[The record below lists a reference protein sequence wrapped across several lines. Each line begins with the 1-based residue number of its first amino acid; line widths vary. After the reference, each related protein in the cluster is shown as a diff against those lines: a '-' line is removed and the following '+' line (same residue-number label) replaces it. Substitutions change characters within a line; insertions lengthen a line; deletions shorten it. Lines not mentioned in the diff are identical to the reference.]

1 MKPTE
6 RVGTVC
12 LVTKTRRIRMT
23 KVLDHGIIEIIDHM
37 GTDQTIERTARVSYG
52 GDKKTRTVEET
63 TGLLNYLMKHEHTSP
78 FEHAVVQMY
87 VKCPIFVARQWM
99 RHRTWSYNE
108 VSYRYKEAPCEFF
121 RAEDWRGQS
130 PDNKQMSE
138 GIVKYRDS
146 LSAERQAEGEY
157 LDRLDRGISRELAR
171 MCLPLSTYTEFYAT
185 VDLHNLLHFLRLRMH
200 EHAQYEIRVYAEVIA
215 DWVREHFPITWDAFE
230 KHRL

>member
-1 MKPTE
+1 
-6 RVGTVC
+6 
-12 LVTKTRRIRMT
+12 MT

-37 GTDQTIERTARVSYG
+37 GTDQTIERAARVSYG

-108 VSYRYKEAPCEFF
+108 VSYRYKEAPLFAYYPEQ
-121 RAEDWRGQS
+121 WRLQHT
-130 PDNKQMSE
+130 DNKQMSE
-138 GIVKYRDS
+138 GVLPDLENIKRMDDYHHAVE
-146 LSAERQAEGEY
+146 SAYIEY
-157 LDRLDRGISRELAR
+157 QMTLNHGVSREMAR
-171 MCLPLSTYTEFYAT
+171 MVLPVSTYTEFYAT

-215 DWVREHFPITWDAFE
+215 DWVREHFPITWGAFE
-230 KHRL
+230 KHRLGGK